1 VAVERVELDR
11 SMRLGEN
18 DYSVAMLHI
27 AHAFDGVGEVVWHE
41 DSNGGIVREIGVEMT
56 KLWLI
61 FEGIGD
67 MVRKVIAF
75 PGCA

>member
-1 VAVERVELDR
+1 MERVELDR

-18 DYSVAMLHI
+18 DYSVARLHI
-27 AHAFDGVGEVVWHE
+27 AHAFDGAQGVVAHD

-61 FEGIGD
+61 FEGMRGQ
-67 MVRKVIAF
+67 
-75 PGCA
+75 